1 MKESAGKPIRV
12 LIADDH
18 LIVRMGLVTLLEN
31 SPGITVVGEAEDGN
45 EAVRKALKLNP
56 DVVIMDMMM
65 PEKDGTAATAEIKA
79 AAPEINIL
87 LLTTF
92 ASSDTIAKAL
102 AAGASGAVL
111 KSAPKAMLLEAIRNV
126 ASGKQAIAN
135 DVKDILADDPPTPE
149 LSNRQLEILGAMVRG
164 LTSVDIAKQFGISPT
179 VAREH
184 ITTILSKLGAA
195 TRTEAVAIALRKH
208 LLKI

>member
-1 MKESAGKPIRV
+1 MKESPDKPLRV

-31 SPGITVVGEAEDGN
+31 SPGIAVVGEAEDGN
-45 EAVRKALKLNP
+45 EAVRRALKSKP
-56 DVVIMDMMM
+56 DVVIMDLMM

-79 AAPEINIL
+79 AAPEVNVL

-102 AAGASGAVL
+102 AAGASGAIL
-111 KSAPKAMLLEAIRNV
+111 KSAPKARLLDAIRKV
-126 ASGKQAIAN
+126 AGGKTAIAD
-135 DVKDILADDPPTPE
+135 DVKDILAEDPPEPE
-149 LSNRQLEILGAMVRG
+149 LTARQAEILKSVTLG
-164 LTSVDIAKQFGISPT
+164 LTNRDIANQLGICPT
-179 VAREH
+179 VVKEH
-184 ITTILSKLGAA
+184 LNAIFNKLGAA
-195 TRTEAVAIALRKH
+195 NRAEAIAIALRKH

>member
-1 MKESAGKPIRV
+1 MKETTGKPLRI

-45 EAVRKALKLNP
+45 EAVRKALKLKP
-56 DVVIMDMMM
+56 DVVIMDLMM
-65 PEKDGTAATAEIKA
+65 PEKDGTTATAEIKA
-79 AAPEINIL
+79 SAPEIHIL

-102 AAGASGAVL
+102 AAGASGAIL
-111 KSAPKAMLLEAIRNV
+111 KSAPKAKLMEAIRTV
-126 ASGKQAIAN
+126 ANGKQAIA
-135 DVKDILADDPPTPE
+135 DDIKDILAEDPPAPE
-149 LSNRQLEILGAMVRG
+149 LTARQAEILKSVTLG
-164 LTSVDIAKQFGISPT
+164 LTNRDIALQLDICPT
-179 VAREH
+179 VVKEH
-184 ITTILSKLGAA
+184 LNAIFNKLGAA
-195 TRTEAVAIALRKH
+195 NRAEAIAIALRKH

>member
-1 MKESAGKPIRV
+1 MKETTGKPLRI

-45 EAVRKALKLNP
+45 EAVRKALKLKP
-56 DVVIMDMMM
+56 DVVIMDLMM

-79 AAPEINIL
+79 SAPEVHIL

-92 ASSDTIAKAL
+92 AASDTIAKAL
-102 AAGASGAVL
+102 AAGASGAIL
-111 KSAPKAMLLEAIRNV
+111 KSAPRAKLLEAIRTV

-135 DVKDILADDPPTPE
+135 DVKDILAEDPPAPE
-149 LSNRQLEILGAMVRG
+149 LTARQTEILKSVTLG
-164 LTSVDIAKQFGISPT
+164 LTNRDIALQLDICPT
-179 VAREH
+179 VVKEH
-184 ITTILSKLGAA
+184 LNAIFNKLGAA
-195 TRTEAVAIALRKH
+195 NRAEAIAIALRKH

>member
-31 SPGITVVGEAEDGN
+31 SPCITVVGEAEDGN
-45 EAVRKALKLNP
+45 EAVRKALKLKP
-56 DVVIMDMMM
+56 DVVIMDLMM
-65 PEKDGTAATAEIKA
+65 PEKDGTAATSEIKA

-92 ASSDTIAKAL
+92 ATSDTIAKAL
-102 AAGASGAVL
+102 VAGPS
-111 KSAPKAMLLEAIRNV
+111 SARPKNPPTAKPKEAIRTV
-126 ASGKQAIAN
+126 ANGKQAIA
-135 DVKDILADDPPTPE
+135 DDIKDILAEDPPAPE
-149 LSNRQLEILGAMVRG
+149 LTARQAEILKSVTLG
-164 LTSVDIAKQFGISPT
+164 LTNREIALQLDICPT
-179 VAREH
+179 VVKEH
-184 ITTILSKLGAA
+184 LNAIFNKLGAA
-195 TRTEAVAIALRKH
+195 NRAEAIAIALRKH

>member
-31 SPGITVVGEAEDGN
+31 SPGISVAGEAEDGN
-45 EAVRKALKLNP
+45 EAVRKALKLKP
-56 DVVIMDMMM
+56 DVVIMDLMM
-65 PEKDGTAATAEIKA
+65 PEKDGTGATAEIKA

-92 ASSDTIAKAL
+92 ATSDIIAKAL
-102 AAGASGAVL
+102 AAGASDAIL
-111 KSAPKAMLLEAIRNV
+111 KSAPRAKLLEAIRTV
-126 ASGKQAIAN
+126 ADGKQAIA
-135 DVKDILADDPPTPE
+135 DDIKDILAEDPPAPE
-149 LSNRQLEILGAMVRG
+149 LTARQAEILKSVTLG
-164 LTSVDIAKQFGISPT
+164 LTNRDIAIQLGICPT
-179 VAREH
+179 VVKEH
-184 ITTILSKLGAA
+184 LNAIFNKLGAA
-195 TRTEAVAIALRKH
+195 NRAEAIAIALRKH

>member
-31 SPGITVVGEAEDGN
+31 SPGISVAGEAEDGN
-45 EAVRKALKLNP
+45 EAVRKALKFKP
-56 DVVIMDMMM
+56 DVVIMDLMM
-65 PEKDGTAATAEIKA
+65 PEKDGTGATAEIKA

-92 ASSDTIAKAL
+92 ATSDIIAKAL
-102 AAGASGAVL
+102 AAGASGAIL
-111 KSAPKAMLLEAIRNV
+111 KSAPRAKLLEAIRTV
-126 ASGKQAIAN
+126 ADGKQAIAD
-135 DVKDILADDPPTPE
+135 DVKDILAEDPPAPE
-149 LSNRQLEILGAMVRG
+149 LTARQAEILKSVTLG
-164 LTSVDIAKQFGISPT
+164 LTNRDIALQLGICPT
-179 VAREH
+179 VVKEH
-184 ITTILSKLGAA
+184 LNAIFNKLGAA
-195 TRTEAVAIALRKH
+195 NRAEAIAIALRKH

>member
-1 MKESAGKPIRV
+1 MKEPTDSPIRV

-31 SPGITVVGEAEDGN
+31 SPGISVVGEAEDGN
-45 EAVRKALKLNP
+45 EAVRKALKSRPN
-56 DVVIMDMMM
+56 VVIMDLMM
-65 PEKDGTAATAEIKA
+65 PEKDGAAATAEIKSS
-79 AAPEINIL
+79 APEINIL

-111 KSAPKAMLLEAIRNV
+111 KSTPKAKLIEAIRNV
-126 ASGKQAIAN
+126 ANGKQAIAD
-135 DVKDILADDPPTPE
+135 DVKDILAEDPPAPE
-149 LSNRQLEILGAMVRG
+149 LTARQTEILKSVTLG
-164 LTSVDIAKQFGISPT
+164 LTNRDIALQLGICPT
-179 VAREH
+179 VVKEH
-184 ITTILSKLGAA
+184 LYAIFNKLGAA
-195 TRTEAVAIALRKH
+195 NRAEAIAIAMRKH

>member
-1 MKESAGKPIRV
+1 MKEPTDRPIRV

-45 EAVRKALKLNP
+45 EAVRKALKSRPN
-56 DVVIMDMMM
+56 VVIMDLMM
-65 PEKDGTAATAEIKA
+65 PEKDGAAATAEIKSS
-79 AAPEINIL
+79 APEINIL

-111 KSAPKAMLLEAIRNV
+111 KSTPKAKLIEAIRNV
-126 ASGKQAIAN
+126 ANGKQAIAD
-135 DVKDILADDPPTPE
+135 DVKDILAEDPPAPE
-149 LSNRQLEILGAMVRG
+149 LTARQTEILKSVTLG
-164 LTSVDIAKQFGISPT
+164 LTNRDIALQLGICPT
-179 VAREH
+179 VVKEH
-184 ITTILSKLGAA
+184 LYAIFNKLGAA
-195 TRTEAVAIALRKH
+195 NRAEAIAIAMRKH
-208 LLKI
+208 LLKV

>member
-45 EAVRKALKLNP
+45 EAVRKALKLKP
-56 DVVIMDMMM
+56 DVVIMDLMM

-92 ASSDTIAKAL
+92 AASDTIAKAL
-102 AAGASGAVL
+102 AAGASGAIL
-111 KSAPKAMLLEAIRNV
+111 KSAPKAKLLEAIRTV
-126 ASGKQAIAN
+126 ANGKQAIAN
-135 DVKDILADDPPTPE
+135 DVKDILAEDPPAPE
-149 LSNRQLEILGAMVRG
+149 LTARQAEILKSVTLG
-164 LTSVDIAKQFGISPT
+164 LTNRDIAIQLGICPT
-179 VAREH
+179 VVKEH
-184 ITTILSKLGAA
+184 LNAIFNKLGAA
-195 TRTEAVAIALRKH
+195 NRSEAIAIALRKH